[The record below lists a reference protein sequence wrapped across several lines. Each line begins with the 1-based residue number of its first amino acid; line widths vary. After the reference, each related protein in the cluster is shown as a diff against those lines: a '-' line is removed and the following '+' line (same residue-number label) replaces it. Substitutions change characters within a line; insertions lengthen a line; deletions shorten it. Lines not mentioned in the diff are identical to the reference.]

1 MVLGGPWRLLPLLAA
16 CPCHARGR
24 PVDFA
29 QPDGVV
35 TAVIRS
41 HFAVAIA
48 LLSAALVSGCS
59 GTSSSSGANN
69 AAQAGAGRSGGG
81 SFSTAP
87 DSAVGDWTSQARDY
101 ANSRYS
107 TLNQI
112 NTTNVGRLRIAWTFS
127 DGALYGHEGAPL
139 VAGGTMY
146 TVSPFPDRAFAL
158 DLTKP
163 GGPIKWVYDPKPSA
177 MAIGKACCDP
187 VLRGWAIGDG
197 KLIYNLLDDHVV
209 AVDLKT
215 GKELWRTTMAD
226 VSHGVTM
233 TMPAFVAGDKVFVGN
248 SGGELGVSGWLA
260 ALDIHT
266 GKELWRAYSTGS
278 DHGVKIGPRFKPLY
292 PQYRG
297 TDLGLKTW
305 PAGMAIHGTGAVWG
319 FISYDPTLNLI
330 YYGTS
335 NPGPRVP
342 AQRPGDNLWTSAVF
356 ARDATTGEAV
366 WAYQFTPHDQW
377 DYDGVNEMMLLDLM
391 IGGKLRHTIVHF
403 DRNTYAYVLDRATG
417 EVLKADNFAPQNW
430 SLGFDWKTM
439 RPIVNPAKV
448 PKVGEK
454 VEHICPPDIG
464 QKDWEPPSFS
474 PRTGLIYVGIFN
486 ICMDLTDHK
495 VSYIAGTPYDGM
507 EMTRH
512 SVDGKDGDWGAL
524 IAWDPVA
531 GKVRWRIPEKFM
543 VMSGTIATAGD
554 LAFYGTTDGWFK
566 AIDARSGKLLWK
578 QKLSSGVI
586 GQPITYLGPD
596 GRQYVAVASGI
607 GGAAMV
613 QSGRPGLPARGSTL
627 YVFSIEGKDIAE
639 TPPPGTTSK

>member
-1 MVLGGPWRLLPLLAA
+1 MRD
-16 CPCHARGR
+16 
-24 PVDFA
+24 DFR
-29 QPDGVV
+29 QDDGIVS
-35 TAVIRS
+35 AVIRTR
-41 HFAVAIA
+41 FAAAIV
-48 LLSAALVSGCS
+48 LLSAALLPGCS
-59 GTSSSSGANN
+59 GTSPSSGGKAT
-69 AAQAGAGRSGGG
+69 ARASAVGSGHG

-87 DSAVGDWTSQARDY
+87 DAAAGDWTSQARDY

-107 TLNQI
+107 TLDQI
-112 NTTNVGRLRIAWTFS
+112 NTTNVGRLKVAWTFS

-139 VAGGTMY
+139 VTGGTMY
-146 TVSPFPDRAFAL
+146 TVSPFPNRAFAL
-158 DLTKP
+158 DLTRP
-163 GGPIKWVYDPKPSA
+163 GGPIKWVYDPKPSP

-215 GKELWRTTMAD
+215 GREMWRTTMAD

-233 TMPAFVAGDKVFVGN
+233 TMSAFVAGDKVFVGN
-248 SGGELGVSGWLA
+248 SGGELGVSGWIA
-260 ALDIHT
+260 ALDIHS

-292 PQYRG
+292 PQYKG
-297 TDLGLKTW
+297 KDLGLRTW

-377 DYDGVNEMMLLDLM
+377 DYDGVNEMMLLDLT
-391 IGGKLRHTIVHF
+391 IGGRLRHTIVHF
-403 DRNTYAYVLDRATG
+403 DRNTFAYVLDRATG

-430 SLGFDWKTM
+430 SLGFDWRTK
-439 RPIVNPAKV
+439 RPIVNPAKT

-486 ICMDLTDHK
+486 ICMDLTNHK

-531 GKVRWRIPEKFM
+531 GKAAWRIPEKFM

-627 YVFSIEGKDIAE
+627 YVFSIDGKDIAE
-639 TPPPGTTSK
+639 TPSPAAGGT

>member
-1 MVLGGPWRLLPLLAA
+1 MMPPMHRLVAFIGAVCGLVLISA
-16 CPCHARGR
+16 CSSSPSQSSNN
-24 PVDFA
+24 PKVA
-29 QPDGVV
+29 QP
-35 TAVIRS
+35 T
-41 HFAVAIA
+41 
-48 LLSAALVSGCS
+48 
-59 GTSSSSGANN
+59 
-69 AAQAGAGRSGGG
+69 GRNDHG
-81 SFSTAP
+81 SFNPAP
-87 DSAVGDWTSQARDY
+87 AGNKGEWISQAADY

-107 TLNQI
+107 ALDQI
-112 NTTNVGRLRIAWTFS
+112 NAGNVGRLKTAWTFS

-139 VAGGTMY
+139 VAGNTMY
-146 TVSPFPDRAFAL
+146 TVSPFPNRAFAL
-158 DLTKP
+158 DLTKQ
-163 GGPIKWVYDPKPSA
+163 GAPIKWVYDPKPSP

-187 VLRGWAIGDG
+187 VLRGWAIADG
-197 KLIYNLLDDHVV
+197 KLIYNLLDAHTV
-209 AVDLKT
+209 AVDLAT
-215 GKELWRTTMAD
+215 GKEIWRTKMAD

-233 TMPAFVAGDKVFVGN
+233 TMSAFVVGNKVFVGN
-248 SGGELGVSGWLA
+248 SGGELGVSGWIA
-260 ALDIHT
+260 ALDVHS

-278 DHGVKIGPRFKPLY
+278 DQGAKIGPRFKPLY

-297 TDLGLKTW
+297 KDLGLKTW

-342 AQRPGDNLWTSAVF
+342 AQRPGDNLWTSSVF
-356 ARDATTGEAV
+356 ARDADTGEAV

-377 DYDGVNEMMLLDLM
+377 DYDGVNEMMLLDLP
-391 IGGKLRHTIVHF
+391 INGKLRHTLVHF

-430 SLGFDWKTM
+430 STGFDWKTM
-439 RPIVNPAKV
+439 RPIVNPAKT
-448 PKVGEK
+448 PKVGAK

-464 QKDWEPPSFS
+464 QKDWEPPAFS
-474 PRTGLIYVGIFN
+474 PRTGLVYVGIFN

-512 SVDGKDGDWGAL
+512 SVDGKDGDWGAF
-524 IAWDPVA
+524 IAWNPVA
-531 GKVRWRIPEKFM
+531 GKAAWRLPEKFM
-543 VMSGTIATAGD
+543 VMSGAIATAGD
-554 LAFYGTTDGWFK
+554 LVFYGTTDGWFK
-566 AIDARSGKLLWK
+566 AVDARSGKLLWK

-586 GQPITYLGPD
+586 GQPMTYLGPD
-596 GRQYVAVASGI
+596 GHQYIAVASGI

-627 YVFSIEGKDIAE
+627 YVFSLDGQDVAASSA
-639 TPPPGTTSK
+639 GGG